1 MCKLHET
8 LAATILIETWFL
20 EKTLDMLYLSIS
32 RYFDMNDKNTVCRN
46 LFLDGMKKYWVLLI
60 NEKLKGL

>member
-32 RYFDMNDKNTVCRN
+32 RYFDMNDKNTVES
-46 LFLDGMKKYWVLLI
+46 LS
-60 NEKLKGL
+60 